1 MHEHADIRSLDAL
14 KHAKAALLEFKK
26 EVESALGLTD
36 AEVMRMGQWL
46 SHDRPSHWRRELRAR
61 EEETLEW
68 RKEISRKQLVAAP
81 NPASTVEERKKMQ
94 KSQAMAERAAEKLR
108 KSQKWANSW
117 EKEVQTYKS
126 SVSLLNEFLHRD
138 IPDAVARLDKMM
150 TSLEE
155 YWAIAAPAAPGLP
168 GEAGAADAAT
178 ADDLATMA
186 RPDSDLPAAESTAD
200 DARAA
205 ADRAAALRDAAPDQ
219 PTRDGVQL
227 RSTPELVTARASLN
241 ADDIPALERLATFGP
256 LPNPNDKVIIA
267 ARAITGTAL
276 FLERRAAPIAGD
288 SGWYIG
294 PEERP
299 LAHGGLR
306 AVTIAEL
313 LESVPALAPLLR
325 LAPGSLV
332 RLVDGVVR
340 VVLDGTNAN
349 LWATHD

>member
-26 EVESALGLTD
+26 EVESSLGVTD
-36 AEVMRMGQWL
+36 ADVMRMGQWL

-61 EEETLEW
+61 EEEVLGW

-94 KSQAMAERAAEKLR
+94 KAQALAERAADKLR

-126 SVSLLNEFLHRD
+126 SIALLNEFLQRD
-138 IPDAVARLDKMM
+138 IPDAVARLEKMM

-155 YWAIAAPAAPGLP
+155 YWAINAPAAPGLAGTATP
-168 GEAGAADAAT
+168 EGEAGEE
-178 ADDLATMA
+178 LSSMA
-186 RPDSDLPAAESTAD
+186 RPDADIPAAESVAD
-200 DARAA
+200 DARFA

-219 PTRDGVQL
+219 ATRDGVQIRL
-227 RSTPELVTARASLN
+227 TPELVTSRASLN
-241 ADDIPALERLATFGP
+241 ADDLPALERLATFGP
-256 LPNPNDKVIIA
+256 MPSMSDKVIIA
-267 ARAITGTAL
+267 ARAITSTAL
-276 FLERRAAPIAGD
+276 FLERRAQPVDGD

-294 PEERP
+294 PEERA

-306 AVTIAEL
+306 AVTVQEL
-313 LESVPALAPLLR
+313 LEGIPALAPLLR
-325 LAPGSLV
+325 LGPGSLV

-349 LWATHD
+349 LWSTGE